1 MGQGQ
6 LRVYLGA
13 APGVGKTFA
22 MLSEGIR
29 RQERGADVVVGYV
42 NDHGR
47 PLTHELMGR
56 LEHCGTSRET
66 DERGAPDTRRAA
78 ADLACGAVLERH
90 PQVVLVD
97 DLADHWHDVDDI
109 LHAGIDVITTLGVE
123 HIESL
128 ADVTTAALGRRP
140 SPLVPDEFLR
150 RAEQIELVDMTP
162 EALLRRMAHG
172 KVFDATDQAELV
184 SQWSSPETLVT
195 LRRHALL
202 WLADGLRKTSTEAG
216 EPVVV
221 AVTGAQGND
230 VLIRRAA
237 RLALRT
243 RADLVGVHITDTNS
257 GLTDS
262 LGRPRRSSTLLH
274 DHRALL
280 GELGG
285 SFHELVSDDVP
296 GALVEFAKAMRAS
309 RLVVGASRRSRFS
322 ELTSG
327 SIVREVIRRAGPLE
341 VHVIADQAITQ
352 ARPTAARRA
361 PATGIFSS
369 RRLWLGTALS
379 LVGLILVTA
388 IAYRYHGDLGT
399 TLSVYLLLVVASAGV
414 GGLRPALLCAFS
426 GPLLANWFLVPPLHT
441 LRISSGRSLGELA
454 IFLTVAIVTSSFVSN
469 SARRSTEASEAVD
482 DATILAELAAGRTGD
497 GQHDLALISN
507 QMREAL
513 GLLTVELRTL
523 NATVALNSG
532 VGASNSAGP
541 NSIAGAINGAIN
553 QVGANSIGQ
562 ANAGD
567 TMRAGKPKE
576 GLSISGK
583 GFEQDAAFHGVP
595 VVSAMLDHDTEVV
608 GFGGPLSARSQRLV
622 PIFVSQLSSALHQAR
637 AAEVVEE
644 SATLREADALKTA
657 LLQTVSHDL
666 RTPLAGIKA
675 AVSSLQDT
683 EITWSLDDQRQFLSG
698 IETNTDRLSTMVTN
712 LLDFSRLQSGT
723 LRPILRPTSLEE
735 ILPAVIGA
743 LGTDSSRIVSTVSM
757 DLPDIVTDAPLL
769 ERVIA
774 NLVANALTWSPRD
787 EPVTIC
793 ASVHRKEVR
802 VQIIDRGPGISAE
815 DRARVCEPFERSS
828 ASRPNGETIQ
838 PGGGVGLGLAIAGGL
853 SQAIG
858 AVLSLRDTPGGG
870 LTAEL
875 VLPMV
880 DQPDTDSPPNME
892 TPERSS
898 HE

>member
-1 MGQGQ
+1 MPKAGIVPSESLAFRGVDEHGDYPGDVGGIKVGDGDCHEVSVNLGEPFSIEDLPKHILQNVRQTEGMGQGQ
-6 LRVYLGA
+6 LRIYLGA

-29 RQERGADVVVGYV
+29 RQERGADVVAGYV

-47 PLTHELMGR
+47 PLTHELMGQIR
-56 LEHCGTSRET
+56 HCGEAI
-66 DERGAPDTRRAA
+66 ELDTK
-78 ADLACGAVLERH
+78 AVLARR

-97 DLADHWHDVDDI
+97 DLANHWHDVEDI

-128 ADVTTAALGRRP
+128 ADVMTAALGRRP
-140 SPLVPDEFLR
+140 APLVADQFLR

-162 EALLRRMAHG
+162 EALLRRIAHG
-172 KVFDATDQAELV
+172 KVFGATDQADLV
-184 SQWSSPETLVT
+184 SQWSSPETLMT

-202 WLADGLRKTSTEAG
+202 WLADGLRGANADSS

-243 RADLVGVHITDTNS
+243 RADLVGVHIVDAHS

-262 LGRPRRSSTLLH
+262 LGRPRRSSTLL
-274 DHRALL
+274 DEHRALL
-280 GELGG
+280 ADLGG
-285 SFHELVSDDVP
+285 SFHELADDDVP
-296 GALVEFAKAMRAS
+296 GALVEFAKAMHAS

-341 VHVIADQAITQ
+341 VHVIADEDVKK
-352 ARPTAARRA
+352 ARPATLLRR
-361 PATGIFSS
+361 PTTGALG
-369 RRLWLGTALS
+369 RKRLWLGTGLS
-379 LVGLILVTA
+379 LAALVIVTA
-388 IAYRYHGDLGT
+388 IASKHNGDLGT
-399 TLSVYLLLVVASAGV
+399 TLSVYLLLVVVSAGV
-414 GGLRPALLCAFS
+414 GGLRPALLCAFA

-469 SARRSTEASEAVD
+469 SSRRSAEALEAVD

-507 QMREAL
+507 QMRQAL
-513 GLLTVELRTL
+513 GLRRVELRSTL
-523 NATVALNSG
+523 ATDEQHG
-532 VGASNSAGP
+532 D
-541 NSIAGAINGAIN
+541 
-553 QVGANSIGQ
+553 ANE
-562 ANAGD
+562 
-567 TMRAGKPKE
+567 T
-576 GLSISGK
+576 
-583 GFEQDAAFHGVP
+583 P
-595 VVSAMLDHDTEVV
+595 VVVAKLDHDTEAV
-608 GFGGPLSARSQRLV
+608 GFGSALSARGQRLV
-622 PIFVSQLSSALHQAR
+622 PIFASQLSSALHQAR
-637 AAEVVEE
+637 AGEVVEE
-644 SATLREADALKTA
+644 SATLREADSLKTA

-675 AVSSLQDT
+675 AVNSLQDR
-683 EITWSLDDQRQFLSG
+683 EVQWSPEDQRDFLTG

-723 LRPILRPTSLEE
+723 LRPILRATSLEE
-735 ILPAVIGA
+735 ILPSVIGA
-743 LGTDSSRIVSTVSM
+743 LGADSTRVVSTVSM
-757 DLPDIVTDAPLL
+757 DLPDILTDAPLL
-769 ERVIA
+769 ERVVA
-774 NLVANALTWSPRD
+774 NLVANALTWSPNS

-793 ASVHRKEVR
+793 AAVHNREVR
-802 VQIIDRGPGISAE
+802 VQIIDRGPGITAA
-815 DRARVCEPFERSS
+815 DRARVCEPFERI
-828 ASRPNGETIQ
+828 APTAPGRTTATNY
-838 PGGGVGLGLAIAGGL
+838 GGGVGLGLAIAGGL

-858 AVLSLRDTPGGG
+858 ASLNLRDTPGGG

-875 VLPMV
+875 VLPLF
-880 DQPDTDSPPNME
+880 DQHE
-892 TPERSS
+892 TKAPA
-898 HE
+898 

>member
-1 MGQGQ
+1 MNDVYLTATIRQNPFTGESLSGQAHARQNVGQTEGMGQGQ
-6 LRVYLGA
+6 LRIYLGA

-29 RQERGADVVVGYV
+29 RQERGADVVAGYV

-47 PLTHELMGR
+47 PLTHELMGQIQ
-56 LEHCGTSRET
+56 HCGSAIEL
-66 DERGAPDTRRAA
+66 DKP
-78 ADLACGAVLERH
+78 AVLNRC

-97 DLADHWHDVDDI
+97 DLAHHWHDVDDI

-128 ADVTTAALGRRP
+128 ADVMTATLGRRP
-140 SPLVPDEFLR
+140 FPLVADEFLR

-162 EALLRRMAHG
+162 EALLRRIAHG
-172 KVFDATDQAELV
+172 KVFGATDQAELV
-184 SQWSSPETLVT
+184 SQWSSPETLITV
-195 LRRHALL
+195 RRHALL
-202 WLADGLRKTSTEAG
+202 WLADGLRTPNSAAG

-243 RADLVGVHITDTNS
+243 RVDLVGVHITDTDR

-262 LGRPRRSSTLLH
+262 LGRPRRSSTRLNE
-274 DHRALL
+274 HRALL
-280 GELGG
+280 ADLGG
-285 SFHELVSDDVP
+285 SFHELVDDDVP
-296 GALVEFAKAMRAS
+296 GALVEFAKALRAS
-309 RLVVGASRRSRFS
+309 RLVIGASRRSRFS

-327 SIVREVIRRAGPLE
+327 SIVREVIRRAGTLE
-341 VHVIADQAITQ
+341 VHVIADEDVTS
-352 ARPTAARRA
+352 ARP
-361 PATGIFSS
+361 ATF
-369 RRLWLGTALS
+369 RRLTTGGTLGRNRLWVGTLLALTGL
-379 LVGLILVTA
+379 LVVTA
-388 IAYRYHGDLGT
+388 IASKHHGDLGT
-399 TLSVYLLLVVASAGV
+399 TLSVYLLLVVAIAGV

-454 IFLTVAIVTSSFVSN
+454 IFLTVAVVTSSFVSN
-469 SARRSTEASEAVD
+469 SARRSAEAIEAVD

-507 QMREAL
+507 QMRQAL
-513 GLLTVELRTL
+513 GLRSVELRSVELRSVELRSTQTTPAPQSEPL
-523 NATVALNSG
+523 TQSE
-532 VGASNSAGP
+532 
-541 NSIAGAINGAIN
+541 
-553 QVGANSIGQ
+553 
-562 ANAGD
+562 
-567 TMRAGKPKE
+567 T
-576 GLSISGK
+576 
-583 GFEQDAAFHGVP
+583 P
-595 VVSAMLDHDTEVV
+595 VVAATLDYDTEVV
-608 GFGGPLSARSQRLV
+608 GFGNALSARSQRLV
-622 PIFVSQLSSALHQAR
+622 PIFVSQLSSALHQVR

-644 SATLREADALKTA
+644 SATLREADSLKTA

-683 EITWSLDDQRQFLSG
+683 EVQWSSADQRDFLAG

-735 ILPAVIGA
+735 ILPSVIAA
-743 LGTDSSRIVSTVSM
+743 LGTDSPRIVSTVSM
-757 DLPDIVTDAPLL
+757 DLPDVLTDAPLL
-769 ERVIA
+769 ERVVA
-774 NLVANALTWSPRD
+774 NLVANAITWSPAG

-793 ASVHRKEVR
+793 AAVHHKELR
-802 VQIIDRGPGISAE
+802 IQIIDRGPGISPL
-815 DRARVCEPFERSS
+815 DRARVCEPFERTT
-828 ASRPNGETIQ
+828 PNVQGRTSVN

-858 AVLSLRDTPGGG
+858 ASLNLRDTPGGG

-875 VLPMV
+875 ILPLF
-880 DQPDTDSPPNME
+880 DHAALHDELPHQPGSTYRAFTSVQAE
-892 TPERSS
+892 TPRQTVEPVRASKAIA
-898 HE
+898 

>member
-1 MGQGQ
+1 MGHGQ
-6 LRVYLGA
+6 LRIYLGA

-29 RQERGADVVVGYV
+29 RQERGADVVAGYV

-47 PLTHELMGR
+47 PVTHELIGQIQ
-56 LEHCGTSRET
+56 HCGT
-66 DERGAPDTRRAA
+66 APASNALDIEAILT
-78 ADLACGAVLERH
+78 RH

-97 DLADHWHDVDDI
+97 DLADHWHDVDDL

-128 ADVTTAALGRRP
+128 ADVMTAALGRRP
-140 SPLVPDEFLR
+140 SPLVADQFLR

-162 EALLRRMAHG
+162 EALLRRIAHG
-172 KVFDATDQAELV
+172 KVFAATDQAELV
-184 SQWSSPETLVT
+184 SQWSSPETLMT
-195 LRRHALL
+195 LRRNALL
-202 WLADGLRKTSTEAG
+202 WLADGLRSANAASG

-243 RADLVGVHITDTNS
+243 RADLVGVHITDAES

-262 LGRPRRSSTLLH
+262 LGRPRRSSTLLSE
-274 DHRALL
+274 HRALL
-280 GELGG
+280 ADLGG
-285 SFHELVSDDVP
+285 SFHELVDDDVP
-296 GALVEFAKAMRAS
+296 GALVEFAKAVLAS
-309 RLVVGASRRSRFS
+309 RLVIGASRRSRFS

-341 VHVIADQAITQ
+341 VHVIADQDETKT
-352 ARPTAARRA
+352 RLSTLPRLPT
-361 PATGIFSS
+361 TGTLG
-369 RRLWLGTALS
+369 RKRLVIGTLMALTALF
-379 LVGLILVTA
+379 LVTA
-388 IAYRYHGDLGT
+388 IASKHHGDLGT

-414 GGLRPALLCAFS
+414 GGLRPALLCAFA

-454 IFLTVAIVTSSFVSN
+454 IFLTVAVVTSSFVSK
-469 SARRSTEASEAVD
+469 SARRSAEALEAVD

-507 QMREAL
+507 QMRQAL
-513 GLLTVELRTL
+513 GLRAVELRSIQPIDRPQS
-523 NATVALNSG
+523 ALNGGRSPSQE
-532 VGASNSAGP
+532 APSP
-541 NSIAGAINGAIN
+541 E
-553 QVGANSIGQ
+553 
-562 ANAGD
+562 
-567 TMRAGKPKE
+567 T
-576 GLSISGK
+576 
-583 GFEQDAAFHGVP
+583 P
-595 VVSAMLDHDTEVV
+595 VVVEKLDHDTELV
-608 GFGGPLSARSQRLV
+608 GFGGALSARGQRLV
-622 PIFVSQLSSALHQAR
+622 PIFVSQLTSALHQAR

-644 SATLREADALKTA
+644 SATLREADSLKTA

-675 AVSSLQDT
+675 AVNSLQDR
-683 EITWSLDDQRQFLSG
+683 EVQWSLEDQRDFLAG

-735 ILPAVIGA
+735 ILPAVMGA
-743 LGTDSSRIVSTVSM
+743 LGTDAARVVSTVSM
-757 DLPDIVTDAPLL
+757 DLPDILTDAPLL
-769 ERVIA
+769 ERVVA
-774 NLVANALTWSPRD
+774 NLVANALTWSPLD
-787 EPVTIC
+787 TPVTIC
-793 ASVHRKEVR
+793 AAVHSKEVR
-802 VQIIDRGPGISAE
+802 VQIIDRGPGISPA
-815 DRARVCEPFERSS
+815 DRARVCEPFERTVPNVTGS
-828 ASRPNGETIQ
+828 APAT

-858 AVLSLRDTPGGG
+858 ATLNLRDTPGGG

-875 VLPMV
+875 VLPLFDHAGQDLST
-880 DQPDTDSPPNME
+880 DQPDHPDQTDQADEAQAAQAITLTRLVPSGSKAQP
-892 TPERSS
+892 
-898 HE
+898 